1 MSRDVVCVV
10 YGQDEDAREAVARV
24 LDMLGLA
31 SVFLHIQA
39 DAQGPVIGM
48 EELPPGETAYTIVLL
63 TPDDVG
69 SRQGETAR
77 PRAQQS
83 VVLALGYFLGKV
95 GRERVCVLVKGDVE
109 IPSSLY
115 GVRYMPMDD
124 EGTWRLR
131 LAYELKEAGLPV
143 DVYGL
148 IA

>member
-1 MSRDVVCVV
+1 MSKDVVCVV

-31 SVFLHIQA
+31 SVLAHVESDPQSPLL
-39 DAQGPVIGM
+39 DLV
-48 EELPPGETAYTIVLL
+48 ELPPGEIAYTIVLL
-63 TPDDVG
+63 TPDDIG
-69 SRQGETAR
+69 SRRDEELR

-83 VVLALGYFLGKV
+83 VVMALGYFLGKI
-95 GRERVCVLVKGDVE
+95 GRERVCALVKGDAE

-124 EGTWRLR
+124 EGLWRLK
-131 LAYELKEAGLPV
+131 LAYDMKEAGLSV